1 MKGWVLDIIFL
12 IKEMLFFSD
21 CVLFCKNFEYINKE
35 EVMVIF
41 NILCLILF
49 FNWMNF
55 LIDVN

>member
-35 EVMVIF
+35 VMVIL

-55 LIDVN
+55 LIDVK